1 MRQDPIAMFQR
12 PSDHG
17 CLEEPGV
24 ERLYSLASQSLG
36 TLEEYMAGYH
46 GQIAPYVHPLL
57 GQSTPAY
64 ALDVCVKSLD
74 RTQAVR
80 T

>member
-24 ERLYSLASQSLG
+24 EQLYSLASQSLY
-36 TLEEYMAGYH
+36 TLEEYMAGYN
-46 GQIAPYVHPLL
+46 GQIAPYVHPFV

-64 ALDVCVKSLD
+64 VLDVCVKSLD
-74 RTQAVR
+74 GTQTVR